1 MPQYRYIIFF
11 SILVGILGQLDHFL
25 RNFPNPTS
33 RKWKAKYLDRFIDP
47 DARARVEKTFV
58 QAKFNPV
65 RYYLPAIVISGI
77 VVCIP
82 FFIFPVSRFWGV
94 VSGIILY
101 GLIIS
106 KYLSDRSK
114 RKKAKNQRLLGEILV
129 ELDQSKNTIN
139 PQAGSVVNTI
149 RHEGAITSIPF
160 SIEKHDALE
169 LQIEGASYKTL
180 FNSHKQMIHQKIIE
194 PYHIL
199 TLRVFQSEHMENFLS
214 LIKNWFYLGSI
225 MRLNGPDTVDDKSH
239 TKEDFLDKMIK
250 DNEELDKALAD
261 LQFLPDR
268 KGEYAIN
275 AMQCTNATW
284 KEAIQALID
293 KAHIIVMDLSAI
305 SIYNQGITYELA
317 KVVNEIPLKKVV
329 MLMDNTTDEKVLH
342 AMLKK
347 ICENITVDSPN
358 VNGNGI
364 VFQLLNT
371 GGAEERKKY
380 ESEYAWRKRTAIR
393 VNEMQLMSYLFSVTD
408 KLKV

>member
-1 MPQYRYIIFF
+1 M
-11 SILVGILGQLDHFL
+11 
-25 RNFPNPTS
+25 
-33 RKWKAKYLDRFIDP
+33 RFIIY
-47 DARARVEKTFV
+47 RIR
-58 QAKFNPV
+58 
-65 RYYLPAIVISGI
+65 
-77 VVCIP
+77 
-82 FFIFPVSRFWGV
+82 
-94 VSGIILY
+94 
-101 GLIIS
+101 
-106 KYLSDRSK
+106 
-114 RKKAKNQRLLGEILV
+114 
-129 ELDQSKNTIN
+129 TIQ
-139 PQAGSVVNTI
+139 P
-149 RHEGAITSIPF
+149 H
-160 SIEKHDALE
+160 
-169 LQIEGASYKTL
+169 
-180 FNSHKQMIHQKIIE
+180 
-194 PYHIL
+194 
-199 TLRVFQSEHMENFLS
+199 
-214 LIKNWFYLGSI
+214 
-225 MRLNGPDTVDDKSH
+225 TVDDKSH